1 MSATVD
7 LAPRPPGT
15 LRTTLPGSDP
25 GRGQVQRRDT
35 ARRRTVRD
43 LVLTLA
49 LVVLALPGRAQAE
62 AYLRVIAQKAPVHS
76 GPGSSYREV
85 FIAERGQVFQVL
97 ERGSR
102 DFWFKVELE
111 DGTSGW
117 IVGDVVYPFEVGPA
131 GEDGVVTRMGQA
143 IKGAILAP
151 SPVAYASVGLS
162 FSAGV
167 LDGEGVY
174 LLRPS
179 WLIDPYWA
187 VEGFAGLSPRAE
199 KDVFLGGL
207 GFVLRLA
214 PGAVVG
220 PYASLGLGAAYI
232 RPKVDNFVDKNE
244 TLMALG
250 AGGGLEIT
258 FKKQITVRL
267 DARNWSL
274 FNQNHANSG
283 QEYSGGLA
291 IFF

>member
-1 MSATVD
+1 VSRRIFLAVTLGATAA
-7 LAPRPPGT
+7 LAG
-15 LRTTLPGSDP
+15 LP
-25 GRGQVQRRDT
+25 
-35 ARRRTVRD
+35 
-43 LVLTLA
+43 
-49 LVVLALPGRAQAE
+49 AQADAE

-76 GPGSSYREV
+76 GPSASYREV
-85 FIAERGQVFQVL
+85 YYADRGEVFPVL
-97 ERGSR
+97 ERGTR
-102 DFWFKVELE
+102 DYWFKIELD

-117 IVGDVVYPFEVGPA
+117 IVGDLVYPFEVGPS
-131 GEDGVVTRMGQA
+131 GEDGVFSRMGRA
-143 IKGAILAP
+143 IKGAILGP

-167 LDGEGVY
+167 LDKEGMY

-187 VEGFAGLSPRAE
+187 IEGFAGLSPRAE
-199 KDVFLGGL
+199 KDIFLGGL
-207 GFVLRLA
+207 GFVLRLV
-214 PGAVVG
+214 PGAVIG
-220 PYASLGLGAAYI
+220 PYASLSTGAAHI

-258 FKKQITVRL
+258 FKKQITLRL

-274 FNQNHANSG
+274 FNQNHASNG